1 MDIDSNVQRKEL
13 EDYIHKLLQELAE
26 IDELRDKG
34 LVDIRSYENHVLF
47 LKKQLTKTQRE
58 LDMLD

>member
-26 IDELRDKG
+26 IDELRDNG